1 MRGAKIWITFIGLL
15 AIARFLP
22 ARAADP
28 QTIADVRCALVGF
41 RIGQAADSA
50 VRSSGIMLALYY
62 LGRLDGRDPKLDVE
76 KLIIEQVKTMTN
88 ADYSSEAV
96 RCGNSLTTKGQ
107 QITRIGR
114 DLIKRGQ
121 ETQKVPR
128 SEP

>member
-1 MRGAKIWITFIGLL
+1 
-15 AIARFLP
+15 
-22 ARAADP
+22 
-28 QTIADVRCALVGF
+28 
-41 RIGQAADSA
+41 
-50 VRSSGIMLALYY
+50 MLALYY